1 VPAEPPASAVASTVG
16 SVQAR
21 QALEAG
27 ARSENAGDLAAA
39 IRHYER
45 ARALDSSLTVISN
58 ASIARVRNQMGSS
71 SSEAYRRARQYDAVG
86 RVTDAIRWYDRAVRT
101 MPEGPEKEVA
111 ARRLAMLRGEQ

>member
-16 SVQAR
+16 SVPAR

-45 ARALDSSLTVISN
+45 ARALDSSLTVIAN

-71 SSEAYRRARQYDAVG
+71 ASEAYRRARQYDAVG